1 MKKVT
6 EVMGA
11 IVLIV
16 GSVGTIIASLVAE
29 MAGGVGAFIIALL
42 GGGVGVAVS
51 ASVFFALNEI
61 LVNQENIKNMIQQFN
76 QGVDGEKKGETKKQ
90 TEKKL
95 ETEEITEATPLT
107 KDEMLL
113 NEIEKYDTAKEIY
126 EYLLN
131 IDSADKCLVEKVIPA
146 VEKVVKFEKL
156 YGNSCKNYC
165 FFLGFLVLKH

>member
-16 GSVGTIIASLVAE
+16 GSIGTIIASLVAG
-29 MAGGVGAFIIALL
+29 MAGGVDAFIIALL

-146 VEKVVKFEKL
+146 VEKVVKFEKS
-156 YGNSCKNYC
+156 YGNSKTDAIQTVKQYY
-165 FFLGFLVLKH
+165 VTQ

>member
-16 GSVGTIIASLVAE
+16 GSIGTIIASLVAG

-51 ASVFFALNEI
+51 TSVFFALNEI

-95 ETEEITEATPLT
+95 ETEEI
-107 KDEMLL
+107 
-113 NEIEKYDTAKEIY
+113 Y

-156 YGNSCKNYC
+156 YGNSKTDAIQAVKQYY
-165 FFLGFLVLKH
+165 VTQ

>member
-16 GSVGTIIASLVAE
+16 GSIGTIIASLVAG

-90 TEKKL
+90 TERRETTENLSEPQYFKKGRYRPPR
-95 ETEEITEATPLT
+95 T
-107 KDEMLL
+107 
-113 NEIEKYDTAKEIY
+113 
-126 EYLLN
+126 
-131 IDSADKCLVEKVIPA
+131 
-146 VEKVVKFEKL
+146 
-156 YGNSCKNYC
+156 
-165 FFLGFLVLKH
+165 

>member
-16 GSVGTIIASLVAE
+16 GNIGTIIASLVAG

-61 LVNQENIKNMIQQFN
+61 LVNQENIKNMIQQF
-76 QGVDGEKKGETKKQ
+76 
-90 TEKKL
+90 
-95 ETEEITEATPLT
+95 
-107 KDEMLL
+107 
-113 NEIEKYDTAKEIY
+113 
-126 EYLLN
+126 
-131 IDSADKCLVEKVIPA
+131 
-146 VEKVVKFEKL
+146 KFEKL
-156 YGNSCKNYC
+156 YGNSKTDAIQTVKQYY
-165 FFLGFLVLKH
+165 VTQ

>member
-16 GSVGTIIASLVAE
+16 GSIGTIIAW

-61 LVNQENIKNMIQQFN
+61 LVN
-76 QGVDGEKKGETKKQ
+76 
-90 TEKKL
+90 
-95 ETEEITEATPLT
+95 
-107 KDEMLL
+107 
-113 NEIEKYDTAKEIY
+113 
-126 EYLLN
+126 
-131 IDSADKCLVEKVIPA
+131 
-146 VEKVVKFEKL
+146 
-156 YGNSCKNYC
+156 
-165 FFLGFLVLKH
+165 

>member
-1 MKKVT
+1 
-6 EVMGA
+6 MGA

-16 GSVGTIIASLVAE
+16 GSIGTIIASLVAG

-113 NEIEKYDTAKEIY
+113 NGE
-126 EYLLN
+126 
-131 IDSADKCLVEKVIPA
+131 
-146 VEKVVKFEKL
+146 
-156 YGNSCKNYC
+156 GN
-165 FFLGFLVLKH
+165 L